1 MGLGTPFTR
10 IDGIVIVLF
19 KCIGWVLF
27 GICGCVWTILGIV
40 GVMVVWWVPGEDLWR
55 LWELIEQR
63 WDEDVELEMVGTEET
78 EVEVASE

>member
-1 MGLGTPFTR
+1 MC
-10 IDGIVIVLF
+10 V
-19 KCIGWVLF
+19 
-27 GICGCVWTILGIV
+27 CVWTILGIV

-78 EVEVASE
+78 EVEVAGE